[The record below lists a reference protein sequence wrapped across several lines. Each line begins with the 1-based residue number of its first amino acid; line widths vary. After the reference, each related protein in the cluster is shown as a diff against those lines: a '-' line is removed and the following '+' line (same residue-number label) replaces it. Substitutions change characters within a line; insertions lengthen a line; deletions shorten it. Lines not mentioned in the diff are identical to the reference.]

1 VRPVALGGAGADVK
15 SPLIS
20 VYLPTRDRARLV
32 ADAVR
37 SVLAQDYPNIELIV
51 VDDGSSDETPGIL
64 CGLAAADGRMRVLAT
79 GGGQGPAIARNRAIT
94 AARGV
99 FVTGLD
105 DDDRMLP
112 GRVRGLLDAYRSEYA
127 FVCSRWYLEQQGT
140 RRIVGARPGPITLD
154 DLLHA
159 NVVGNQVLAPIEYVR
174 SVGMFDPS
182 LPASEDHDLWTRLV
196 LRYGPGLG
204 IRSPTLIVRGDD
216 SRHRLSASVAAS
228 RGARLYLERYAAYM
242 SRSHRRSQRLLLAI
256 TDRRRLRLG
265 EAMRCVTPMNVGAVL
280 GYAVRSNL
288 PRLAGWLDRIRRSAA

>member
-1 VRPVALGGAGADVK
+1 MKG
-15 SPLIS
+15 PLIS
-20 VYLPTRDRARLV
+20 VYLPTRNRARLV

-37 SVLAQDYPNIELIV
+37 SVLSQDYPNLELIV

-79 GGGQGPAIARNRAIT
+79 SGGQGPAVARNRAIT

-112 GRVRGLLDAYRSEYA
+112 GRVRALLDAYQSEYA
-127 FVCSRWYLEQQGT
+127 FVCSRWYLEQRGA
-140 RRIVGARPGPITLD
+140 RRIAGARPGPITLD
-154 DLLHA
+154 RLLHA
-159 NVVGNQVLAPIEYVR
+159 NVVGNQVLVPVEYVR
-174 SVGMFDPS
+174 SVGMFDSS

-196 LRYGPGLG
+196 LRYGPGLA
-204 IRSPTLIVRGDD
+204 IRSPTLVVRGDD

-228 RGARLYLERYAAYM
+228 RGARLYLERYAPYM
-242 SRSHRRSQRLLLAI
+242 TRSHRRSQRLLLAI
-256 TDRRRLRLG
+256 TDRRRLRLSD
-265 EAMRCVTPMNVGAVL
+265 AIRCVTATNFGAVL
-280 GYAVRSNL
+280 RYAVRSNL